1 MPICIVGED
10 VLINREVR
18 MQVQKIGGSTFPV
31 GSLRRA
37 NRELQKIL
45 EKLSTAQRINRA
57 SDDAAGLAVSE
68 QLRSNI
74 RGFKVASQN
83 INDAMSALNITD
95 GAANESTAILQ
106 RQREL
111 AMQSRND
118 TLTDKDRTAL
128 DTEYQQLTKELDR
141 IAGVTKFNTQ
151 DVTSGQGL
159 ASGNAVIQSGSEA
172 GDQMNMPKVDIKSI
186 SLGVQPTSI
195 ATSAGAS
202 QAVGTLD
209 NALGSINSQR
219 STVGAAINR
228 LESSVNN
235 LSVAMVNTQAA
246 ESVLRDEDMA
256 QGLAE
261 LTQAR
266 LLQDGSIAAFARFN
280 EINKSYVKSLI
291 G

>member
-1 MPICIVGED
+1 
-10 VLINREVR
+10 
-18 MQVQKIGGSTFPV
+18 MQVQKTGGSTFPV

-37 NRELQKIL
+37 NHELQKIL

-74 RGFKVASQN
+74 RGFKVATQN
-83 INDAMSALNITD
+83 ITDAMSALNITD

-111 AMQSRND
+111 AIQSRND
-118 TLTDKDRTAL
+118 TLTDNDRAAL

-141 IAGVTKFNTQ
+141 ITDVTKFNKQ
-151 DVTSGQGL
+151 DVATGQGL
-159 ASGNAVIQSGSEA
+159 ASGNAVIQSGPES
-172 GDQMNMPKVDIKSI
+172 DNQMTLPEIDIKSA

-195 ATSAGAS
+195 ATSADAN
-202 QAVGTLD
+202 QAIEALD

-219 STVGAAINR
+219 STVGATVNR
-228 LESSVNN
+228 LYSSVNN
-235 LSVAMVNTQAA
+235 LNVAMVNTQAA

-256 QGLAE
+256 KGLME

-266 LLQDGSIAAFARFN
+266 LLQEGGTAAFARFN
-280 EINKSYVKSLI
+280 EINKSYVRSLI

>member
-1 MPICIVGED
+1 MPINLIGEN

-18 MQVQKIGGSTFPV
+18 MQVQKTGGSTFPV
-31 GSLRRA
+31 GSQRRA

-83 INDAMSALNITD
+83 ITDAMSALNITD

-118 TLTDKDRTAL
+118 TLTDRDRAAL
-128 DTEYQQLTKELDR
+128 DTEYKQLTKELDR
-141 IAGVTKFNTQ
+141 IAGVTTFNSQ
-151 DVTSGQGL
+151 DVVSGQGL
-159 ASGNAVIQSGSEA
+159 ASGNAVIQSGPEA
-172 GDQMNMPKVDIKSI
+172 DDQISMPKVDIKSI

-202 QAVGTLD
+202 QAVGALD

-256 QGLAE
+256 QGLTE

-266 LLQDGSIAAFARFN
+266 LLQEGSTAAFERFN
-280 EINKSYVKSLI
+280 MINKSYVKSLI